1 MGLSL
6 KPKKSIVMQRRGLF
20 SASRVG
26 SSKTQTSIYFM
37 SDSPRLDEQA
47 IALAAEVGLS
57 SKLDSADKL
66 DVDVRTDLFKIVQGQ
81 ADSVEVSGQGLVLQA
96 DIRVQEMELHLD
108 SVAID
113 PLSALFG
120 QIELTHPVD
129 AIAKFVLTQEDLN
142 RTLSSDY
149 IKNQI
154 QKLDLDVD
162 GQIVTMALQQI
173 KLLLPSENKVIVN
186 GSALVTEIGNTRQIG
201 FNAVLRPRTSNQ
213 PILIESFK
221 CQNGQNISLELAVA
235 LLEKMKQVTQS
246 PVIELEKMAL
256 CVKQLEVEPGKLT
269 LYTEAQI
276 KEIPQT

>member
-6 KPKKSIVMQRRGLF
+6 KPKKSIVMQIRGFF
-20 SASRVG
+20 SASKLG
-26 SSKTQTSIYFM
+26 SSNQTSIYFM

-57 SKLDSADKL
+57 SQLDAADKL
-66 DVDVRTDLFKIVQGQ
+66 DVDVRTDLLKVVQGQ
-81 ADSVEVSGQGLVLQA
+81 ADSVKVSGQGLVLQT
-96 DIRVQEMELHLD
+96 DIRVQEMDLHLD
-108 SVAID
+108 NVAID

-129 AIAKFVLTQEDLN
+129 AIAKFVLNQEDLN

-154 QKLDLDVD
+154 QKLELDVD

-173 KLLLPSENKVIVN
+173 ELLLPSEGKIVVN
-186 GSALVTEIGNTRQIG
+186 GSALVTEMGNTRLIG
-201 FNAVLRPRTSNQ
+201 FNAVMRPRTSKQ

-221 CQNGQNISLELAVA
+221 CQDGQNISLELAVA
-235 LLEKMKQVTQS
+235 LLEKMKQVTHS

-256 CVKQLEVEPGKLT
+256 CVQQLEVEPNKLT
-269 LYTEAQI
+269 VYTKAQI
-276 KEIPQT
+276 REIPKT

>member
-173 KLLLPSENKVIVN
+173 ELLLPSENKVIVN